1 MCRWYEIIYFV
12 HSEIRKKFF
21 KFVSLFIRKR
31 FFEYCTHLFI
41 RKFTRTSLN
50 YIYQIY
56 HNLSIIIF
64 NLSSWHATSN
74 QSNLEQLV
82 CLEALQIDEFFFFL
96 SMHQLNLKMS
106 RSHETS
112 RSKNNYVSELLI
124 SWTRSSRC

>member
-1 MCRWYEIIYFV
+1 MCKWYEIIYFV

-21 KFVSLFIRKR
+21 KFVSLFIRKK
-31 FFEYCTHLFI
+31 FFKYCIHLFI

-56 HNLSIIIF
+56 HNLSIFIF
-64 NLSSWHATSN
+64 NFSSWHTTLN

-82 CLEALQIDEFFFFL
+82 CLKALQINEFFFFL
-96 SMHQLNLKMS
+96 SMSQLNLRML

-112 RSKNNYVSELLI
+112 RSKNNFVSELLI
-124 SWTRSSRC
+124 TRTRSSRC